1 MTLVAGV
8 VSYTPNANYFGT
20 DSFTYTVSDG
30 NGGTATATVNVTVT
44 AVNDNPTAGNDS
56 LTVAEDSGA
65 TVVNVLANDSF
76 APDVGETLT
85 VTAVTQPAN
94 GTVTLVAGVVSY
106 TPNANYF
113 GTDSFTYTVSDG
125 NGGTATATVN
135 VTVTAV
141 NDNPTASNDAITVA
155 EDSGATVVN
164 VLANDSFAPDVGET
178 LTVTAVTQPANGTV
192 TLVAGV
198 VSYTPNANYFG
209 TDSFTYTVSDGNGG
223 TATATVNVTV
233 TAVNDNPTAGND
245 AITVA
250 EDSGATVVNV
260 LANDSFAPDVGET
273 LTVTAVTQPANGT
286 VTLVAGVVSYTPNA
300 NYFGT
305 DSFTYT
311 VSDGNGGTATAT
323 VNVTVTAVND
333 NPTAGND
340 AITVAED
347 SGATVVNVLANDS
360 FAPDVGETLTVTA
373 VTQPA
378 NGTVTLW
385 SRVS

>member
-1 MTLVAGV
+1 M
-8 VSYTPNANYFGT
+8 SYTPNANYFGT

-44 AVNDNPTAGNDS
+44 AVNDNPTASNDAI
-56 LTVAEDSGA
+56 TVPKTPAP

-141 NDNPTASNDAITVA
+141 NDNPTASNDSLTVA

-311 VSDGNGGTATAT
+311 VSDGNGGHRHR
-323 VNVTVTAVND
+323 D
-333 NPTAGND
+333 RQRDRHRGQRQ
-340 AITVAED
+340 
-347 SGATVVNVLANDS
+347 
-360 FAPDVGETLTVTA
+360 PD
-373 VTQPA
+373 
-378 NGTVTLW
+378 
-385 SRVS
+385 RR